1 MAYTP
6 HVLFAFGGSWVTDP
20 SEVWEC
26 TVRLRADGGG
36 GDTLN
41 CAAYLTAT
49 ATQMSSWF
57 HASENYISTEATLRW
72 IKANHIGA
80 DGTYVDKTTTNVYD
94 YAVPSTGGVLQG
106 GAPGFCS
113 LAYTWETANA
123 RGPGH
128 RGRIYPL
135 NNVFNPLGAFKVSNA
150 MASANAVAAVMLLNA
165 LRASSGAGLT
175 ATPVIASKINGA
187 IVDIVGATSDNIYDV
202 QRRRKNRIV
211 GTRSGLAVPGARP

>member
-6 HVLFAFGGSWVTDP
+6 HVLFAFGGSWATDS

-26 TVRLRADGGG
+26 TVRLKADGGG
-36 GDTLN
+36 GDTLD

-57 HASENYISTEATLRW
+57 SASDNGMSTAATLRW

-80 DGTYVDKTTTNVYD
+80 DGNYADKTTTHVYD
-94 YAVPSTGGVLQG
+94 YGTPSTGGVLAG
-106 GAPGFCS
+106 SIPGFCS

-128 RGRIYPL
+128 RGRIYPP
-135 NNVFNPLGAFKVSNA
+135 NNTYNPSSSVFKVSGTA
-150 MASANAVAAVMLLNA
+150 ATANAAAGAQLLNA
-165 LRASSGAGLT
+165 LKASSGAGLT
-175 ATPVIASKINGA
+175 ATPVIASKVNGA
-187 IVDIVGATSDNIYDV
+187 IVNITGCTSDNIYDV
-202 QRRRKNRIV
+202 QRRRKNRVV
-211 GTRSGLAVPGARP
+211 GTRSAVHVPGA